1 MGRQKI
7 QRECSFKPEYTLFE
21 PAQRK
26 AQGEIE
32 LNADEMEALYL
43 MDYEGLYQ
51 ESAALEMGISRPT
64 FSRIIKAA
72 RKKVITAL
80 VRGYRLEIIDQKD
93 KFIVAIGIFDEN
105 DLSKHSMLAPKIA
118 LVHLANQKVQN
129 VEVLS
134 NPLYEKKCNKS
145 LTQFL
150 KSRGVSY
157 LLGNKIDD
165 ELKNSLL
172 SKGVFFKKI
181 PPLRSF
187 EDIPLHICKT
197 L

>member
-1 MGRQKI
+1 
-7 QRECSFKPEYTLFE
+7 
-21 PAQRK
+21 
-26 AQGEIE
+26 
-32 LNADEMEALYL
+32 
-43 MDYEGLYQ
+43 
-51 ESAALEMGISRPT
+51 
-64 FSRIIKAA
+64 
-72 RKKVITAL
+72 
-80 VRGYRLEIIDQKD
+80 
-93 KFIVAIGIFDEN
+93 
-105 DLSKHSMLAPKIA
+105 MLAPKIA